1 MKHLIKNVILTSL
14 LFQFGNNIF
23 AQQIFPDGH
32 YCNTQ
37 EGKDCKVCQ
46 ALSALKSMDHKQIIV
61 VPHRGLWGTPGIP
74 ETSLRAVKEAYDAG
88 YMFCEIDLVL
98 TKDKKVVLSHDM
110 QLNRTTDAPPT
121 FSTDGGTKD
130 PGNFFR
136 SLNWETPTIG
146 SVPDGN
152 GDIYPTFPPLKELH
166 YKDRYGNITKEKLN
180 LFEEALEFCQ
190 DKDFILALD
199 IKATNLLSDETI
211 RHEYFEVI
219 KKSLEMT
226 KSRNMLH
233 KIIIKP
239 GSSGQVK
246 VSELKGYLD
255 SFGLW
260 TDFSQH
266 TNIILINII
275 GVSFPLA
282 TNKAYLDEWINIP
295 SVIGVEHIYK
305 DYKDGLILPNP
316 DFGGI
321 SIVQYTKEKG
331 KKTGVFHPI
340 PTDVSGTPGGRGHY
354 YNPKNFGDLDDLRGN
369 MEFLF
374 GVSENIFPGILV
386 TDRPDVDMDFLSIFN
401 LNSKYTKRNF

>member
-1 MKHLIKNVILTSL
+1 MKHIITLLIL
-14 LFQFGNNIF
+14 LGLFLCENRVT
-23 AQQIFPDGH
+23 AQQQFPEGH
-32 YCNTQ
+32 YCNTE

-61 VPHRGLWGTPGIP
+61 VPHRGLWGAPGVP
-74 ETSLRAVKEAYDAG
+74 ETSLKAIKEAYNAN

-136 SLNWETPTIG
+136 SLNWNHPTIG
-146 SVPDGN
+146 SVPDAN
-152 GDIYPTFPPLKELH
+152 GDIYPTFPALKDLH
-166 YKDRYGNITKEKLN
+166 YKDRYGNVTEEKLN
-180 LFEEALEFCQ
+180 LFEEALDFCQ

-199 IKATNLLSDETI
+199 IKATNLLSSVTI
-211 RHEYFEVI
+211 QHEYFEVI
-219 KKSLEMT
+219 KNALEMA

-239 GSSGQVK
+239 GSSGQVI
-246 VSELKGYLD
+246 VSELKSYLD

-260 TDFSQH
+260 KDFSQH
-266 TNIILINII
+266 TNVILINII
-275 GVSFPLA
+275 GVAFPLA
-282 TNKAYLDEWINIP
+282 TNRSYLDSWLEIP

-305 DYKDGLILPNP
+305 DYKDGLITPNP
-316 DFGGI
+316 DFGNI
-321 SIVQYTKEKG
+321 SIVQYTKQKG

-354 YNPKNFGDLDDLRGN
+354 YNPPNFGVLDDLRGS

-374 GVSENIFPGILV
+374 GVEETIFPGILV
-386 TDRPDVDMDFLSIFN
+386 TDRPDVDMNFLSIFN
-401 LNSKYTKRNF
+401 LNSKYTKRDF